1 MCCIL
6 TDDQLEII
14 FIETHEE
21 IGQIEEPME
30 CL

>member
-6 TDDQLEII
+6 TDDQLEVI